1 MQLSLLENVLNL
13 SYLNRE
19 MEEEETEELSGT
31 LDLQEI
37 NRMARGD
44 DEDDDGAT
52 VVPEGE
58 EGAEDAADDKTR
70 ISGDEDEEEDEEED
84 DDEEEEKKRLQERF
98 ALFPSPFVGR
108 PRVAT

>member
-1 MQLSLLENVLNL
+1 MRMLISIRSGDAPKHTRYSLINFLK
-13 SYLNRE
+13 RE

-44 DEDDDGAT
+44 DEDDDEAT
-52 VVPEGE
+52 AVPEGE

-70 ISGDEDEEEDEEED
+70 ISGDEDEDDQDED
-84 DDEEEEKKRLQERF
+84 DDEEEEDEDDDDDEDKE
-98 ALFPSPFVGR
+98 
-108 PRVAT
+108 